1 MYDFD
6 LRISD
11 TAFFVLHAP
20 HLSDFL
26 LLLNTSITCM
36 FLNILRTINCIIIL
50 KDTYLQSGSCSALA
64 LTIVLFCCFLTS
76 PLCLHAYF
84 NSYLLSLC
92 SCIVY
97 ALCCMLIDFDTRVS
111 KTYCNY
117 TFMPKYIKLTC
128 MFYMKLNACP
138 LMHVYLKGN

>member
-6 LRISD
+6 LMISD

-84 NSYLLSLC
+84 NSYLLSMC
-92 SCIVY
+92 
-97 ALCCMLIDFDTRVS
+97 
-111 KTYCNY
+111 TYCFVLHAY
-117 TFMPKYIKLTC
+117 RFWHKCLQDILQLYLHAKYIKLTC

-138 LMHVYLKGN
+138 LMFNACLLK